1 MKVKD
6 LKDFLSKCNP
16 SDEILI
22 EDEKTKEVFSCAYVD
37 YDYFHPKKENERK
50 KVFLGV
56 SYKHDTNAL

>member
-16 SDEILI
+16 MDEILI
-22 EDEKTKEVFSCAYVD
+22 EDEKTKEVFSCSYAD

-56 SYKHDTNAL
+56 SYNEPKSL